1 MQFRVEFNHNLTPLA
16 DKAIYH
22 LQLSCSEPLVF
33 EPGDWLKISPQNQ
46 PGLVKIL
53 LEKLHLSG
61 SEILEIR
68 RVGQVTAEQALL
80 NHLEITQLNP
90 AILNKIQR
98 QYDLKIWP
106 DRTAMMADAM
116 GKDILDLLERF
127 DFLLELGVAFLEL
140 LSPLAPRY
148 YSIASAP
155 NAQNTLDLLY
165 REVVSCCEKRQRL
178 GVASGGLAQKS
189 AGDFVE
195 AQLNSNAAFK
205 LPETLATPIIMV
217 GAGTGLAPFRGFCQA
232 RFAGSQPSENWLF
245 FGETHAKQCF
255 LWQDEWEQWQAHN
268 GLQLFCAFSR
278 DQAHKRYVSD
288 LLWEQGADIWALMQ
302 RGANLYVCGSKTGLA
317 LGVEQ
322 VMLNILQDLAGMDE
336 ASAQN
341 LWQTRKTQ
349 RRVQLDVY

>member
-1 MQFRVEFNHNLTPLA
+1 MQLSVVFNHKLTPLS
-16 DKAIYH
+16 DKSIYH
-22 LQLSCSEPLVF
+22 MQLSGDATLTY
-33 EPGDWLKISPQNQ
+33 EPGDWLKITPQNQ

-53 LEKLHLSG
+53 LEKLNLSV
-61 SEILEIR
+61 SETLEIR
-68 RVGQVTAEQALL
+68 RVGQVTAGQALL

-98 QYDLKIWP
+98 QFDLKIWP
-106 DRTAMMADAM
+106 DRSAMMADAM

-127 DFLLELGVAFLEL
+127 DFLLELGVEFLEL

-178 GVASGGLAQKS
+178 GVASGGLAQKT
-189 AGDFVE
+189 AGDLVAAE
-195 AQLNSNAAFK
+195 LNTNAAFK

-232 RFAGSQPSENWLF
+232 RFANPQASENWLF

-255 LWQDEWEQWQAHN
+255 LWQDELQQWQAHR

-288 LLWEQGADIWALMQ
+288 LLWEQGSDIWALMQ
-302 RGANLYVCGSKTGLA
+302 RGANLYMCGSKTGLA

-322 VMLNILQDLAGMDE
+322 VMLKILQDIAGMDE
-336 ASAQN
+336 ESAKN
-341 LWQTRKTQ
+341 LWQSWKTQ